1 MGAHAVRNPMLRRH
15 FHHALALVAAA
26 IAIPGRSFAQLN
38 PKPTNASE
46 ATRPSAAGRVVRHFT
61 FEERDSNPNPVPRFW
76 TRNQDQPDRP
86 RPGFPRFNSIE
97 LDELQGEPAATRGCV
112 RLSTRGGSTS
122 LLLDGGVIPVFKDA
136 DYLVGARVRTEG
148 LEHSRAALAVRFL
161 DEKLRPIEASEHLSQ
176 PVLSQD
182 RWTEISVQIR
192 GDFPTAAFVQFE
204 LLLLQP
210 DQLLLLTTRGS
221 RSEAADDAAATP
233 SARALNSSIELRKQD
248 LSGAAFFDDVSIV
261 QLPRLELTT
270 QATTNVIAAPEQ
282 PAIQLLVRDLTGEA
296 LTGRLL
302 LLDSAGRTVDTRS
315 LSIGEG
321 RSRTKWN
328 PTLPGYGWYRA
339 VLDMSNSMSR
349 VGATYIDFAWLP
361 PRPEPSPSVAYSV
374 SSTTPRFW
382 LLSRDVPASS
392 YSALADLCRDIRV
405 DGLSVPVWT
414 NDLTNSLV
422 PSRSRALRP
431 LVDAFRSERLDLAF
445 SLPIVPAAA
454 TDPKAIVAP
463 DPWTL
468 MVLQPSVARPL
479 LDDFL
484 DNYGQTVQRW
494 QVGWFGSRALPAP
507 SSFQSGVDTIGSML
521 SKLVPGPIVVVPT
534 SLEELATAAET
545 AGFEPAVYMPHDAL
559 PASCAL
565 AIDAWRD
572 RGASAPRSSRRLLAA
587 LASAPDRQLDATDAA
602 ASLAKRAV
610 RVWASATRPREAA
623 PARESVGLALADP
636 WTVRGDRSA
645 QLMPRPELAAW
656 RAVIDRLANREF
668 VCEFP
673 LPGAG
678 EAYLFAD
685 RSGSRHSGL
694 LVLWNDA
701 SLPDQV
707 KLQNY
712 LGSGPVEIVDVFGN
726 RSILN
731 DPARSPIAI
740 SSSPVFIEGVDAE
753 LLHFVARFS
762 IDPPLLSMTSPET
775 QHNIQVTNTWPVPIS
790 GTLQLLEP
798 GGAGGSARRDRTW
811 RINPRAFAFAL
822 APGESA
828 SLPMSVSFGTA
839 EEVGTKPFIFNVEL
853 AAGHSYEPFR
863 VAARMELGLR
873 DISFSVTAT
882 PRGNDVVLEATI
894 SNQSRAPLTLVMTAF
909 PPEMPRQLVDVGEV
923 MPGNQV
929 IHRFT
934 LRNVYPGHKGQRIP
948 VAISDPEAGIRINRS
963 VVIP

>member
-1 MGAHAVRNPMLRRH
+1 MLRKH
-15 FHHALALVAAA
+15 FHHALAFAAA
-26 IAIPGRSFAQLN
+26 AGPVLSPSLGQVASSPNI
-38 PKPTNASE
+38 ASE
-46 ATRPSAAGRVVRHFT
+46 ATRPSAAGRVVRLFT

-76 TRNQDQPDRP
+76 TRNQDQADRP
-86 RPGFPRFNSIE
+86 RPGFPRFNPIE
-97 LDELQGEPAATRGCV
+97 LDELQDEPAATRGCV

-136 DYLVGARVRTEG
+136 DYLVGGRVRTEG
-148 LEHSRAALAVRFL
+148 LEHARAALAVRFL
-161 DEKLRPIEASEHLSQ
+161 DEKLQPIEASEHISE
-176 PVLSQD
+176 PVLSEH
-182 RWTEISVQIR
+182 RWTSLSVPIR
-192 GDFPTAAFVQFE
+192 GDFPSAAFVQFE

-210 DQLLLLTTRGS
+210 DQLLD
-221 RSEAADDAAATP
+221 RSQGARV
-233 SARALNSSIELRKQD
+233 SARTEVSPQTDSKLAAPRTLDSSIELRRQD
-248 LSGAAFFDDVSIV
+248 LSGSAYFDDVSIV

-270 QATTNVIAAPEQ
+270 QSITNIIAAPEV
-282 PAIQLLVRDLTGEA
+282 PSIQLLVRDLTGEA
-296 LTGRLL
+296 LAGKLL
-302 LLDSAGRTVDTRS
+302 LLDAAGRTVDTRA

-321 RSRTKWN
+321 RSRTNWN
-328 PTLPGYGWYRA
+328 PALPGYGWYRA

-349 VGATYIDFAWLP
+349 VGATYLDFAWLP
-361 PRPEPSPSVAYSV
+361 PRPEAAPGYAFSA
-374 SSTTPRFW
+374 SSTPRFW
-382 LLSRDVPASS
+382 LLSRDVPAAS
-392 YSALADLCRDIRV
+392 YSSLANVCRDMRA
-405 DGLSVPVWT
+405 DGLSIPVWT
-414 NDLTNSLV
+414 HDLTNALV
-422 PSRSRALRP
+422 PARSGALRP
-431 LVDAFRSERLDLAF
+431 LVDSFRSERLDLAF
-445 SLPIVPAAA
+445 SLPIVPGSA

-463 DPWTL
+463 DPWSL
-468 MVLQPSVARPL
+468 MISQPAVVRPL
-479 LDDFL
+479 LDEFL
-484 DNYGQTVQRW
+484 DAYGQTVQRW
-494 QVGWFGSRALPAP
+494 QVGWFSSRAIPAP
-507 SSFQSGVDTIGSML
+507 AAFQSGLDTIESML

-534 SLEELATAAET
+534 SLEDLAAASSVP
-545 AGFEPAVYMPHDAL
+545 GFEPAVFMPHDAL

-565 AIDAWRD
+565 AVDAWKD
-572 RGASAPRSSRRLLAA
+572 RAIPAARGSRRLLAA
-587 LASAPDRQLDATDAA
+587 LGSAPDRQFDASDAA

-610 RVWASATRPREAA
+610 RVWASATASREKAA
-623 PARESVGLALADP
+623 SRDTVGIALADP
-636 WTVRGDRSA
+636 WAVRGDRVP

-656 RAVIDRLANREF
+656 RAIIDRLANRAF

-673 LPGAG
+673 MPGSG

-685 RSGSRHSGL
+685 RSGAPHSGL

-712 LGSGPVEIVDVFGN
+712 LGSGPIESVDVFGN
-726 RSILN
+726 RSTLN
-731 DPARSPIAI
+731 DPSHAPIAI

-798 GGAGGSARRDRTW
+798 GGVGPSVRRDRTW
-811 RINPRAFAFAL
+811 RINPRTFAFAL
-822 APGESA
+822 APGETA

-839 EEVGTKPFIFNVEL
+839 EEVGTKPFVFNVEL

-894 SNQSRAPLTLVMTAF
+894 SNQSRTPLTLAMTAF

-948 VAISDPEAGIRINRS
+948 VAIADSEAGIRINRS

>member
-1 MGAHAVRNPMLRRH
+1 MPRNH
-15 FHHALALVAAA
+15 FHHSLALVAAA
-26 IAIPGRSFAQLN
+26 ISVASPSLAQLA
-38 PKPTNASE
+38 PTPTITSD
-46 ATRPSAAGRVVRHFT
+46 ATRPSAAGRVVRLFT

-76 TRNQDQPDRP
+76 TRNQDQADRP
-86 RPGFPRFNSIE
+86 RPGFPRFNPIE
-97 LDELQGEPAATRGCV
+97 LDELQDEPAATRGCV

-136 DYLVGARVRTEG
+136 DYLVGGRVRTEG
-148 LEHSRAALAVRFL
+148 LEHARAVLAVRFL
-161 DEKLRPIEASEHLSQ
+161 DEKLQPIEASERTSD
-176 PVLSQD
+176 PVLSEH
-182 RWTEISVQIR
+182 RWTSLAVPIR
-192 GDFPTAAFVQFE
+192 GDFPSAAFVQFE

-210 DQLLLLTTRGS
+210 DQLLDRAAGQSALAS
-221 RSEAADDAAATP
+221 PKAEAKVNSPRTLD
-233 SARALNSSIELRKQD
+233 SSIELRKQD
-248 LSGAAFFDDVSIV
+248 LSGSAYFDDVSIV

-270 QATTNVIAAPEQ
+270 QSVTNIIAAPEV
-282 PAIQLLVRDLTGEA
+282 PSIQLLVRDLTGEA
-296 LTGRLL
+296 LAGKLL
-302 LLDSAGRTVDTRS
+302 LLDAAGRTVDTRAI
-315 LSIGEG
+315 SIGEG
-321 RSRTKWN
+321 RSRSNWN
-328 PTLPGYGWYRA
+328 PALPGYGWYRA

-361 PRPEPSPSVAYSV
+361 PRPEPAPGYAFSAASA
-374 SSTTPRFW
+374 PRFW
-382 LLSRDVPASS
+382 LLSRDVPAAS
-392 YSALADLCRDIRV
+392 YSALANVCRDLRA
-405 DGLSVPVWT
+405 DGLSIPVWT
-414 NDLTNSLV
+414 TDLTSALV
-422 PSRSRALRP
+422 PARSGALRP

-445 SLPIVPAAA
+445 SLPIVPKSA

-463 DPWTL
+463 DPWSL
-468 MVLQPSVARPL
+468 MISQPAVARPL
-479 LDDFL
+479 LDEFL
-484 DNYGQTVQRW
+484 DAYGQTVQRW
-494 QVGWFGSRALPAP
+494 QVGWFSSRTIPARAA
-507 SSFQSGVDTIGSML
+507 FESGLDTIESML

-534 SLEELATAAET
+534 SLEELATASSIP
-545 AGFEPAVYMPHDAL
+545 GFEPAVLMPHDAL

-565 AIDAWRD
+565 AVDAWKGRSIP
-572 RGASAPRSSRRLLAA
+572 ASQGSRRLLAA
-587 LASAPDRQLDATDAA
+587 LASAPDRQLDASDAA

-610 RVWASATRPREAA
+610 RVWASATAQRETTAPRDTV
-623 PARESVGLALADP
+623 SLALADP
-636 WTVRGDRSA
+636 WTVRGDRVS

-656 RAVIDRLANREF
+656 RAIIDRLANREF

-673 LPGAG
+673 MPGSG

-685 RSGSRHSGL
+685 RSGAPHSGL

-701 SLPDQV
+701 SLPEQV

-712 LGSGPVEIVDVFGN
+712 LGSGPIEAVDIFGN
-726 RSILN
+726 RSTLN
-731 DPARSPIAI
+731 DPGRAPIAI

-798 GGAGGSARRDRTW
+798 GGVGPSVRRDRTW
-811 RINPRAFAFAL
+811 RISPRTFAFAL
-822 APGESA
+822 APGETA

-839 EEVGTKPFIFNVEL
+839 EEVGTKPFVFNVEL

-894 SNQSRAPLTLVMTAF
+894 SNQSRTPLTLAMTAF

-948 VAISDPEAGIRINRS
+948 VAISDSEAGIRINRS

>member
-1 MGAHAVRNPMLRRH
+1 MPRH
-15 FHHALALVAAA
+15 YFHHAAALFAAA
-26 IAIPGRSFAQLN
+26 ITLSPMCLAQSAGS
-38 PKPTNASE
+38 PTIASD
-46 ATRPSAAGRVVRHFT
+46 AARPSAAGRVVRLFA

-97 LDELQGEPAATRGCV
+97 LDELQDEPALTRGCV

-136 DYLVGARVRTEG
+136 DYLVSARARTDG
-148 LEHSRAALAVRFL
+148 LEHARAVLAVRFL
-161 DEKLRPIEASEHLSQ
+161 DEKLRPIEASEYRSE
-176 PVLSQD
+176 PVLSQG
-182 RWTEISVQIR
+182 RWTKLAVPVR
-192 GDFPTAAFVQFE
+192 GDFPNAAFVQFE

-210 DQLLLLTTRGS
+210 DQLLARPAPIGASTALPRPDAGGDP
-221 RSEAADDAAATP
+221 EAKP
-233 SARALNSSIELRKQD
+233 SLHRPIDSSIELRRQD
-248 LSGAAFFDDVSIV
+248 LAGSVFFDDVSIV

-270 QATTNVIAAPEQ
+270 QSITNIIAAPEL
-282 PAIQLLVRDLTGEA
+282 PTINLLVRDLTGEA
-296 LTGRLL
+296 LSGKLL
-302 LLDSAGRTVDTRS
+302 LLDAAGRTVDTRA

-321 RSRTKWN
+321 RSRTNWN

-339 VLDMSNSMSR
+339 VLDMSNSVSR

-361 PRPEPSPSVAYSV
+361 PRPEPSPGFAFSAAGSV
-374 SSTTPRFW
+374 PRFW
-382 LLSRDVPASS
+382 LLSRDVPPSS
-392 YSALADLCRDIRV
+392 YGALANACRDMRV
-405 DGLSVPVWT
+405 DGLSIPVWT
-414 NDLTNSLV
+414 TSLTSALV
-422 PSRSRALRP
+422 HARSAALRP
-431 LVDAFRSERLDLAF
+431 LVDSFRSERLDLAF
-445 SLPIVPAAA
+445 SLPIVPASAS
-454 TDPKAIVAP
+454 DPNAIVAP

-468 MVLQPSVARPL
+468 MISQPAIVRPL
-479 LDDFL
+479 LDEFL
-484 DNYGQTVQRW
+484 DAYGQTVQRW
-494 QVGWFGSRALPAP
+494 QVGWFSSRALPEPVA
-507 SSFQSGVDTIGSML
+507 FQSGLDTIESML

-534 SLEELATAAET
+534 SLEDLARASATP
-545 AGFEPAVYMPHDAL
+545 GFEPAVFMPHDAL

-565 AIDAWRD
+565 AVDAWKD
-572 RGASAPRSSRRLLAA
+572 RSSPTSRGSRRLLAA
-587 LASAPDRQLDATDAA
+587 LASAPDQQLDASDAA

-610 RVWASATRPREAA
+610 RVWASATRPRE
-623 PARESVGLALADP
+623 RGDSRDSVSVGLADP
-636 WTVRGDRSA
+636 WSVRGDRVS

-673 LPGAG
+673 LPGSG

-707 KLQNY
+707 RLQNY
-712 LGSGPVEIVDVFGN
+712 LGPGPVEIVDVFGN
-726 RSILN
+726 RSALN
-731 DPARSPIAI
+731 DPSRSPIAI
-740 SSSPVFIEGVDAE
+740 SSTPIFIEGVDAQ

-775 QHNIQVTNTWPVPIS
+775 QHTVRVTNTWPVPIS
-790 GTLQLLEP
+790 GTLHLLEP
-798 GGAGGSARRDRTW
+798 GGVGASVRRDRTW
-811 RINPRAFAFAL
+811 RINPRTFAFAL
-822 APGESA
+822 APGQVA
-828 SLPMSVSFGTA
+828 DLPMSVSFGTA
-839 EEVGTKPFIFNVEL
+839 EEVGTKPFVFNVEL
-853 AAGHSYEPFR
+853 AAGHAYEPFR

-894 SNQSRAPLTLVMTAF
+894 SNQSRTPLTLAMTAF
-909 PPEMPRQLVDVGEV
+909 PPEMPRQLIDVGEV

-948 VAISDPEAGIRINRS
+948 VAIADSEAGIRINRS

>member
-1 MGAHAVRNPMLRRH
+1 MVPKY
-15 FHHALALVAAA
+15 FHHAFALVAAA
-26 IAIPGRSFAQLN
+26 LAVPGSSFAQSTA
-38 PKPTNASE
+38 KPAISSE
-46 ATRPSAAGRVVRHFT
+46 AARPSAAGRVVRLFS

-76 TRNQDQPDRP
+76 TRNQDQADRP
-86 RPGFPRFNSIE
+86 RPGYPRFNPIE
-97 LDELQGEPAATRGCV
+97 LDELQDEPAATRGCV
-112 RLSTRGGSTS
+112 RLSTKGGSTS
-122 LLLDGGVIPVFKDA
+122 LLLDGGVIPVFRDA
-136 DYLVGARVRTEG
+136 DYLVAARARTEG

-161 DEKLRPIEASEHLSQ
+161 DEKLRPIEASEHLSE
-176 PVLSQD
+176 PVLSQGH
-182 RWTEISVQIR
+182 WTNLSVHIR

-210 DQLLLLTTRGS
+210 DQVLARTPGVRAGANAAPAQGS
-221 RSEAADDAAATP
+221 TAG
-233 SARALNSSIELRKQD
+233 RALDSSIELRKQD
-248 LSGAAFFDDVSIV
+248 LSGSAYFDDVSIV

-270 QATTNVIAAPEQ
+270 QSVTNIIAAPET
-282 PAIQLLVRDLTGEA
+282 PTIQLLVRDLTGEA
-296 LTGRLL
+296 LAGKLL
-302 LLDSAGRTVDTRS
+302 LLDAAGRTVDTRA

-321 RSRTKWN
+321 RSRTNWN

-339 VLDMSNSMSR
+339 VLDMSNSLSR

-361 PRPEPSPSVAYSV
+361 PRPEVAPGFAFGTSG
-374 SSTTPRFW
+374 SAPRFW
-382 LLSRDVPASS
+382 LLSRDVPATS
-392 YSALADLCRDIRV
+392 YPALANVCRDIRA
-405 DGLSVPVWT
+405 DGLSIPVWT
-414 NDLTNSLV
+414 PDLTNALV
-422 PSRSRALRP
+422 PSRSAALRP

-445 SLPIVPAAA
+445 SLPVVPDSA

-468 MVLQPSVARPL
+468 MFTQPTVAKPL
-479 LDDFL
+479 LDEFL
-484 DNYGQTVQRW
+484 DAYGQTVQRW
-494 QVGWFGSRALPAP
+494 QIGWFSARPLPA
-507 SSFQSGVDTIGSML
+507 SASFQSGLDSIESML
-521 SKLVPGPIVVVPT
+521 SKLVPGPIVIVPT
-534 SLEELATAAET
+534 SLEDLALASNTP
-545 AGFEPAVYMPHDAL
+545 GFEPAVFMPHDAL
-559 PASCAL
+559 PASCAF
-565 AIDAWRD
+565 AIDAWK
-572 RGASAPRSSRRLLAA
+572 GHVAPASQGSRRLLAA
-587 LASAPDRQLDATDAA
+587 LASAPDRQFDAADAA

-610 RVWASATRPREAA
+610 RVWASATRVREKTAS
-623 PARESVGLALADP
+623 RDIVSLALADP
-636 WTVRGDRSA
+636 WTVRSDRTS

-656 RAVIDRLANREF
+656 RAIVDRLSNREF

-685 RSGSRHSGL
+685 RNSSRHSGL

-712 LGSGPVEIVDVFGN
+712 LGSGPVEAVDVFGN
-726 RSILN
+726 RSTLN
-731 DPARSPIAI
+731 DPAHSPIAI
-740 SSSPVFIEGVDAE
+740 SSSPLFIEGVDAE
-753 LLHFVARFS
+753 LLHFVARFT

-798 GGAGGSARRDRTW
+798 GGVGPSVRRDRTW
-811 RINPRAFAFAL
+811 RITPRTFGFAL
-822 APGESA
+822 APGETA
-828 SLPMSVSFGTA
+828 NLPMTVSFGAA
-839 EEVGTKPFIFNVEL
+839 EEVGTKPFVFNVEL
-853 AAGHSYEPFR
+853 AAGHAYEPFR
-863 VAARMELGLR
+863 LAPRMELGLR

-948 VAISDPEAGIRINRS
+948 VAIADSEAGIRINRS
-963 VVIP
+963 VAVP